1 MTDYEVEHRM
11 NESISFS
18 YFCGMHIDE
27 ISPDHNLK

>member
-1 MTDYEVEHRM
+1 M